1 MKTNDEKSE
10 KKNDKKVIRKIIK
23 DDMFIFVEGVIG
35 KSVKDT
41 M

>member
-1 MKTNDEKSE
+1 MKTNDEKSG